1 MTIPEARL
9 SILLPESIA
18 LCKTDVGYCP
28 TTQSDDILIAAGV
41 VSEIQK
47 KGVEISEP
55 DSYTNNM
62 ISGNTELEVIRKDL
76 IQEVV
81 YKDITPEEAAK
92 ELVEQYQEILE
103 ELKAK

>member
-1 MTIPEARL
+1 MI
-9 SILLPESIA
+9 S
-18 LCKTDVGYCP
+18 
-28 TTQSDDILIAAGV
+28 AGV

-55 DSYTNNM
+55 NSYTNNM

-81 YKDITPEEAAK
+81 YGDITPEDAAK
-92 ELVEQYQEILE
+92 EMMELYQEILD
-103 ELKAK
+103 ELKVK